1 MRILK
6 LLNKKNFFIF
16 LILFFSDV
24 LKVNANEPVDI
35 WNVENPNPEIKKE
48 NKEKIQKKDS
58 IEKSIYELQSLKQNK
73 LIIEEDKE
81 LLSKE
86 IEIVGLYDPAENG
99 LLIDMWLNS
108 NGHEIVNIFNKI
120 KDIKLSIDAKEI
132 LNILFLTNA
141 YYPNKNISS
150 EDFLQLKSDWLII
163 NNDFRLIEKYVIK
176 NQHVTNNE
184 NLIKLLVN
192 KYLSNSN
199 VEKACEIFSN
209 IKKILID
216 EYLYKFN
223 IYCLINNDKK
233 EQAQVLFDLKKE
245 FGFKD
250 IFFEK
255 KYNYLMGYTTEIDQD
270 ISEKSILEFH
280 LSHRTN
286 VDFVFEP
293 SDTTSKSIWSYLSTS
308 NLLDNIQNIDLDD
321 LNKISL
327 IEKATHEGNYTE
339 KDLFDLYKR
348 FQFNINQLLTIKES
362 YKTLS
367 NTEARALVYQGILI
381 TSELK
386 KKIELVKIL
395 KDSFIAEDISNA
407 FNNELITILRSMNID
422 EVPSDYTSFYNK
434 FLTKE
439 EDNLKRIKIN
449 NKIIHQSKLINYF
462 KGDFD
467 EKKTTKDLNELL
479 KKVKK
484 DKNYVVSTKDIIL
497 LESLKSD
504 GILIPKKYKDLYEV
518 DDSNM
523 PIDIQVLINNEEMA
537 LVLLRIAEV
546 IGQDELKNLGP
557 QSLYFIINALNQLN
571 IDSLRNKILLKILPL
586 KV

>member
-1 MRILK
+1 MKILK

-16 LILFFSDV
+16 LILFFSGV
-24 LKVNANEPVDI
+24 SKVNANEPVDI
-35 WNVENPNPEIKKE
+35 WNVENPNIEIKKE
-48 NKEKIQKKDS
+48 NKEKTQYEDS
-58 IEKSIYELQSLKQNK
+58 TKKSIYELQSLKKNK
-73 LIIEEDKE
+73 LIVEEDKE

-86 IEIVGLYDPAENG
+86 IGIVGLYDPAENG

-120 KDIKLSIDAKEI
+120 KDIKLSNDAKEI

-150 EDFLQLKSDWLII
+150 DDFLQLKSDWLII

-176 NQHVTNNE
+176 NQDVTNNE

-199 VEKACEIFSN
+199 LEKACEIFSN
-209 IKKILID
+209 VKKILID

-255 KYNYLMGYTTEIDQD
+255 KYNYLMGYAIEIDQD

-286 VDFVFEP
+286 IDFAFEP
-293 SDTTSKSIWSYLSTS
+293 SETTSKNIWSYLSSS
-308 NLLDNIQNIDLDD
+308 NLLDSIQNIDLED

-327 IEKATHEGNYTE
+327 VEKAAHEGNYTE

-367 NTEARALVYQGILI
+367 NTEARALIYQGILI

-395 KDSFIAEDISNA
+395 KDSFITEGISNA
-407 FNNELITILRSMNID
+407 FNNELITILKNMNVD
-422 EVPSDYTSFYNK
+422 EIPSDYTSFYNK

-439 EDNLKRIKIN
+439 EDDLKRIKIN

-462 KGDFD
+462 KGDLD
-467 EKKTTKDLNELL
+467 KKKITKDLNELL

-484 DKNYVVSTKDIIL
+484 DKNYIVSTKDIIL

-523 PIDIQVLINNEEMA
+523 PIDIQVLINNDEMA

-546 IGQDELKNLGP
+546 IGQDELKNLGS

-571 IDSLRNKILLKILPL
+571 IDSLRNKMLLKILPL